1 GLRPAPTSTVIAG
14 AIGVRRGIGAERKA
28 ARLRWLRD
36 RWALRLQA
44 ASPRVKILTP
54 LNDTDSC
61 AIALIH
67 VDGIDT
73 EKLQAY
79 LWDKHR
85 IMTTP
90 IVHKEFNGLR
100 ITPSVYTTPAE
111 LDTFCGR
118 MEEVLQKGLP
128 AEATAARR
136 APRSSPG
143 GYET

>member
-1 GLRPAPTSTVIAG
+1 MRL
-14 AIGVRRGIGAERKA
+14 A
-28 ARLRWLRD
+28 AAD
-36 RWALRLQA
+36 
-44 ASPRVKILTP
+44 PRVKILTP
-54 LNDTDSC
+54 LNDTESC
-61 AIALIH
+61 GIALIH

-111 LDTFCGR
+111 LDTFCAR
-118 MEEVLQKGLP
+118 MEVVLKKGLP
-128 AEATAARR
+128 AQGT
-136 APRSSPG
+136 
-143 GYET
+143 